1 MIQSD
6 SRNKQHT
13 SVLARLSLD
22 RIEEFTRFMQ
32 DHEKLIPSMLS
43 GCYSSMNVNLHNFKD
58 LDPRLPKFDT
68 TKEYIPEKR
77 RAENAQKAF
86 K

>member
-1 MIQSD
+1 
-6 SRNKQHT
+6 
-13 SVLARLSLD
+13 
-22 RIEEFTRFMQ
+22 
-32 DHEKLIPSMLS
+32 MLS